1 MVCLAILVLHGYKL
15 DCASYRYLHQVDN
28 EVLSQLDVSCDWAF
42 FCKKKTSAGSLNLP
56 LVNLSEIVICI
67 CVISMWSII
76 NDVGTACKEFQ
87 SVLVA
92 KNNNTSLFIIISHCV
107 TVSVYLNQISAF
119 RVRRAA
125 TWPLNNSR
133 AW

>member
-1 MVCLAILVLHGYKL
+1 MVCLAILVLHGYKT
-15 DCASYRYLHQVDN
+15 ASYRYLHQVDN

-42 FCKKKTSAGSLNLP
+42 FCKKKKTSAGSLNLP

-76 NDVGTACKEFQ
+76 NDVGTARKEFQ